1 MSKSC
6 CLVNLVGFLCWAAFL
21 ATSTETVFA
30 QSPQPAHAP
39 FPRLPGDFE
48 PQRALVISVSDWQPH
63 HADVLRQI
71 VAKTAGHSELLIL
84 YNDPDQ
90 LLRTLDWL
98 KSLPEQCDH
107 VRLSQLELD
116 TIWLRDFAPLLAQT
130 ATGYLAIDFYYVG
143 ERPKDDRLPHS
154 WAQRTN
160 CPLVHVP
167 WTLQGGNLLSNG
179 RHLAITTERIFQDN
193 FIQFPNPLPST
204 NVEFEGRKIVV
215 DALTSACNLSQLVI
229 LEHLQSEATRHAD
242 IFAAFVA
249 PNKIVVASVDP
260 RSDPVNA
267 AILDRNARKL
277 QSVRVGNQPLEV
289 SRLPIPPRNGQSW
302 SAFANVIIAND
313 VVLMPIY
320 KTDPPRMIAAAKAVY
335 QQLLPAHQVETVD
348 ITSFKQLQ
356 GELHCLSMNLPA
368 YADYPS
374 ETMSYRQAITRQ
386 AGNQRQ
392 VDAKAPSPAPNS
404 KKQLSDSRTS
414 D

>member
-1 MSKSC
+1 MSKLC
-6 CLVNLVGFLCWAAFL
+6 CLVNLVGFLCCAAFL
-21 ATSTETVFA
+21 GTSAPTVVA
-30 QSPQPAHAP
+30 QNPQPAHAP

-71 VAKTAGHSELLIL
+71 VAKTAGHTELLIL
-84 YNDPDQ
+84 YNDQDQ

-98 KSLPEQCDH
+98 KSMPQQCNH

-116 TIWLRDFAPLLAQT
+116 TIWLRDFAPLMAQT
-130 ATGYLAIDFYYVG
+130 ATGYQAIDFYYVG

-154 WAQRTN
+154 WAQQTG

-179 RHLAITTERIFQDN
+179 RHLAVTTERIFQDN

-204 NVEFEGRKIVV
+204 NVEFERRKIVV

-249 PNKIVVASVDP
+249 PDKIVVASVDP
-260 RSDPVNA
+260 RLDPVNA

-277 QSVRVGNQPLEV
+277 QSVEVGNRPLQV
-289 SRLPIPPRNGQSW
+289 FRLPIPVRDGQSW
-302 SAFANVIIAND
+302 STFANIIIAND
-313 VVLMPIY
+313 LVLMPIY
-320 KTDPPRMIAAAKAVY
+320 KTDPPQMVAAAKAVY
-335 QQLLPAHQVETVD
+335 QQLLPAHQVKTVD

-368 YADYPS
+368 FADYPGQTIS
-374 ETMSYRQAITRQ
+374 VRQAMAEQAENRQ
-386 AGNQRQ
+386 QSGSE
-392 VDAKAPSPAPNS
+392 VHHPSPNAN
-404 KKQLSDSRTS
+404 
-414 D
+414 